1 MYLTCKIRL
10 NTKKL
15 VKSDLTR
22 VKSINLVR
30 FYKFT
35 KFMI

>member
-1 MYLTCKIRL
+1 MLIQIKNL
-10 NTKKL
+10 KL

-22 VKSINLVR
+22 AKLVNSVQ

-35 KFMI
+35 KFVI